1 MPPAQPRHPLP
12 HCCVLQVY
20 FWGMCQS
27 EAVAPGSA
35 LQGQKLNPILVPA
48 RAPVLPP
55 PSPVVMWG
63 RRVQCPCPGRTS
75 GPEHP
80 VLQPDPLQAG

>member
-1 MPPAQPRHPLP
+1 MPPAQPQHPLP

-27 EAVAPGSA
+27 EAAPGCA
-35 LQGQKLNPILVPA
+35 LQGQKLDLVLVPA

-55 PSPVVMWG
+55 PPRW
-63 RRVQCPCPGRTS
+63 
-75 GPEHP
+75 
-80 VLQPDPLQAG
+80 